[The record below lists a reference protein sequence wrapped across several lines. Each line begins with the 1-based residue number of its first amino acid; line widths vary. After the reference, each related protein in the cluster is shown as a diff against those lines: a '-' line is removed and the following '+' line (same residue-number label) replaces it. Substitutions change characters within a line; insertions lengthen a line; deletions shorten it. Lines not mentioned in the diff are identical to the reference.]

1 MGERCNPPNTMEE
14 HQKRV
19 LSVGTFDITHA
30 GHVLFLQSAARL
42 GSLTVGI
49 NSDEYTYQ
57 YKKKKPVFSLSER
70 MYLVK
75 MLDFV
80 DEVVVNAQDDLA
92 PLIEQVRPDF
102 LVIGSDW
109 GDKYFEQIK
118 MSRVQLYEMGVQMIY
133 IPYTPFIS
141 STEIKKRC
149 TK

>member
-1 MGERCNPPNTMEE
+1 
-14 HQKRV
+14 
-19 LSVGTFDITHA
+19 
-30 GHVLFLQSAARL
+30 LFLQSASRL
-42 GSLTVGI
+42 GNLTVGV
-49 NSDEYTYQ
+49 NSDDYTYQ

-70 MYLVK
+70 LYLVK

-80 DEVVVNAQDDLA
+80 DEVVVNTQDDLA
-92 PLIEQVRPDF
+92 PLIELVEPDF

-118 MSRVQLYEMGVQMIY
+118 MSRAQLYEMGVQLLY

-149 TK
+149 MK